1 MLEKVRQHK
10 NELWNWLTKQTYFQT
25 RTPQNFLLENYLFGF
40 VSALTHCRESESEC
54 ECECECVCVD
64 GSSECSIMFCG
75 VQYDASKCTFTEIA
89 SASTIPAP
97 SKYSLTES
105 KKKQPRTHTEN
116 FSLETCHCG
125 VARLACICIC
135 RICGWVRFSN
145 DSKPK
150 SFVIKFLFFSCV
162 CVCCF
167 ALFIFT
173 MWIAI
178 RCAVLQWLL
187 FG

>member
-25 RTPQNFLLENYLFGF
+25 RTPQNFYSKIIYLDLCLLWHIVERARA
-40 VSALTHCRESESEC
+40 SASASAS
-54 ECECECVCVD
+54 VCVD

-125 VARLACICIC
+125 VARLACICIR